1 MLEEIYK
8 FVQQY
13 ADNLV
18 FLVIGSLIGGLTKF
32 WFDAY
37 KNRPSLRFKK
47 NYGHILRALSVANS
61 IETIRPGMRS
71 DLKKC
76 RSLNDEHILPIVAEL
91 ADLKIEIPESVD
103 ICLSIENMLVWLV
116 VWIEFLSELGD
127 LAERGEYRTAK
138 RLYKHWPRTIK
149 NEEDS

>member
-32 WFDAY
+32 WFEAY
-37 KNRPSLRFKK
+37 KNRRSLRFRKS
-47 NYGHILRALSVANS
+47 YGQILRALSVANS

-91 ADLKIEIPESVD
+91 TDLEIEIPET
-103 ICLSIENMLVWLV
+103 INIYLSIENMLDWLV
-116 VWIEFLSELGD
+116 LWTEFLSDLGD
-127 LAERGEYRTAK
+127 LAERGEYRNAK
-138 RLYKHWPRTIK
+138 SLYKHWPRAIK